1 MLFFLF
7 SFFVF
12 FFVFLGFL
20 GFEIP
25 RKQKENPRK
34 PKKTRRKENHC
45 PSVYSSCY
53 QNATSVAHSESASP
67 SPTGR
72 LYIQSTAKLNY
83 KKPKAK
89 GPTPHTARGS
99 SSNPRYD
106 PRRRPRCGRG
116 RGTSLQNWQARSHTH
131 PAPNYPLPLFVSV
144 SLSLRPPPH
153 RAAPCAVLYSA
164 LSSSHGSS
172 PIPRTMPVCAQ
183 RASLWTPHA
192 SEE

>member
-1 MLFFLF
+1 MAQFLF
-7 SFFVF
+7 
-12 FFVFLGFL
+12 GFGL
-20 GFEIP
+20 WCVATVRRQHQPQHPRRGERVARCFIP
-25 RKQKENPRK
+25 PAII
-34 PKKTRRKENHC
+34 
-45 PSVYSSCY
+45 
-53 QNATSVAHSESASP
+53 QNATSVAHSESA

-116 RGTSLQNWQARSHTH
+116 RGTSLQNWQARPHTH